1 MTREEKIEKLL
12 NFYVWEG
19 EIWGSYK
26 DFNRFVSDLLEHGFK
41 GYEHMTDEELD
52 SELEY
57 LEPVD

>member
-19 EIWGSYK
+19 EIWGSFK
-26 DFNRFVSDLLEHGFK
+26 DFNRFVSDILEQGFK
-41 GYEHMTDEELD
+41 GYDNMTDEELD
-52 SELEY
+52 NELGY